1 MPDVKIP
8 LGIITGAV
16 RTAHSPC
23 VISAHRPCVIS
34 ARRPLGSITG
44 AVRTAHG
51 VPVDMAPNAPRGIF
65 RPLAQGA
72 VRTARGVPVASRS
85 IWRQMLHALSAP
97 LHEALGAIPTGTPPG
112 RHGKHLRGVR
122 GLRLIGVR
130 GILYAKIKYILIPIS
145 MYHSLLSAYTPS
157 FLFGDAAHSCQQGR
171 QMSRIYWL
179 LQVIHNI

>member
-1 MPDVKIP
+1 MWPLAPIP
-8 LGIITGAV
+8 IWGALCIPPPPEQQ
-16 RTAHSPC
+16 HC
-23 VISAHRPCVIS
+23 
-34 ARRPLGSITG
+34 
-44 AVRTAHG
+44 AVSSHG
-51 VPVDMAPNAPRGIF
+51 VPVTS
-65 RPLAQGA
+65 L
-72 VRTARGVPVASRS
+72 S
-85 IWRQMLHALSAP
+85 IWRQIPHALSAP

>member
-51 VPVDMAPNAPRGIF
+51 VPV
-65 RPLAQGA
+65 
-72 VRTARGVPVASRS
+72 ASRS
-85 IWRQMLHALSAP
+85 IWRQIPHALSAP

-122 GLRLIGVR
+122 GVRLIGVR

>member
-51 VPVDMAPNAPRGIF
+51 VPV
-65 RPLAQGA
+65 
-72 VRTARGVPVASRS
+72 ASRS
-85 IWRQMLHALSAP
+85 IWRQIPHALSAP

-171 QMSRIYWL
+171 QMSRIY
-179 LQVIHNI
+179 

>member
-51 VPVDMAPNAPRGIF
+51 VPV
-65 RPLAQGA
+65 
-72 VRTARGVPVASRS
+72 ASRS

-97 LHEALGAIPTGTPPG
+97 LHEALGTIPTGTPPG

>member
-1 MPDVKIP
+1 MFPVFFR
-8 LGIITGAV
+8 IIF
-16 RTAHSPC
+16 HSLLSPYGG
-23 VISAHRPCVIS
+23 
-34 ARRPLGSITG
+34 LY
-44 AVRTAHG
+44 
-51 VPVDMAPNAPRGIF
+51 VPPPRLNNNTVLF
-65 RPLAQGA
+65 P
-72 VRTARGVPVASRS
+72 PMASR
-85 IWRQMLHALSAP
+85 WRPARYGAKSLMPSQFPSMS
-97 LHEALGAIPTGTPPG
+97 AIPTGTPPG

>member
-51 VPVDMAPNAPRGIF
+51 VPV
-65 RPLAQGA
+65 
-72 VRTARGVPVASRS
+72 ASRS

-122 GLRLIGVR
+122 GVRLIGVR
-130 GILYAKIKYILIPIS
+130 GILYAKIKYILTPIS
-145 MYHSLLSAYTPS
+145 IYLSLLSAYTPS
-157 FLFGDAAHSCQQGR
+157 VLFGDAAHFCQQGLTR
-171 QMSRIYWL
+171 AARCQESIDLYK
-179 LQVIHNI
+179 

>member
-51 VPVDMAPNAPRGIF
+51 VPV
-65 RPLAQGA
+65 
-72 VRTARGVPVASRS
+72 ASRS

-97 LHEALGAIPTGTPPG
+97 LHEALGAIRTGTPPG

>member
-51 VPVDMAPNAPRGIF
+51 VPV
-65 RPLAQGA
+65 
-72 VRTARGVPVASRS
+72 ASRS
-85 IWRQMLHALSAP
+85 IWRQIPHALSAP

>member
-44 AVRTAHG
+44 AVRTAH
-51 VPVDMAPNAPRGIF
+51 
-65 RPLAQGA
+65 
-72 VRTARGVPVASRS
+72 GVPVASRS

>member
-16 RTAHSPC
+16 RTAHRPC

-51 VPVDMAPNAPRGIF
+51 VPV
-65 RPLAQGA
+65 
-72 VRTARGVPVASRS
+72 ASRS
-85 IWRQMLHALSAP
+85 IWRQIPHALSAP

>member
-16 RTAHSPC
+16 RTAHRPC

-51 VPVDMAPNAPRGIF
+51 VPV
-65 RPLAQGA
+65 
-72 VRTARGVPVASRS
+72 ASRS
-85 IWRQMLHALSAP
+85 IWRQIPHALSAP

-171 QMSRIYWL
+171 QMSRIYRL